1 MLDGP
6 KRMTTCGANYG
17 AEVDAKSLRERELT
31 ASGKQYLMPEGWEQ
45 KWLAAPRHLLRT
57 VSTAMTALMLL

>member
-45 KWLAAPRHLLRT
+45 KSCPMVEFGWQPLDT
-57 VSTAMTALMLL
+57 S